1 MEVKVEGFGE
11 LVRKINKL
19 DDRMT
24 RREVLKIQRKLAT
37 PLVTAYRNE
46 LPESGRSK
54 RRFGTVYPSGTL
66 KKSVAKETVPASKVG
81 GNPQIVV
88 RPSTKGK
95 KGGYYRHMVVRKGET
110 LGSNKRGSRKG
121 KNTVVQQARNKVM
134 SVLNAPLTSKY
145 ENNVAKYVQKQI
157 DRLSK

>member
-1 MEVKVEGFGE
+1 MEVKVEGFDE
-11 LVRKINKL
+11 LVNKIHKL

-37 PLVTAYRNE
+37 PIVTAYRNE

-54 RRFGTVYPSGTL
+54 KRFGTVYPSGTL

-95 KGGYYRHMVVRKGET
+95 KQGYYRHMVVRKEENI
-110 LGSNKRGSRKG
+110 GSTKRGSRKG
-121 KNTVVQQARNKVM
+121 KNNVVKMIRDKVYGM
-134 SVLNAPLTSKY
+134 MKTPLTSAYQK
-145 ENNVAKYVQKQI
+145 NMTKYVQKQI